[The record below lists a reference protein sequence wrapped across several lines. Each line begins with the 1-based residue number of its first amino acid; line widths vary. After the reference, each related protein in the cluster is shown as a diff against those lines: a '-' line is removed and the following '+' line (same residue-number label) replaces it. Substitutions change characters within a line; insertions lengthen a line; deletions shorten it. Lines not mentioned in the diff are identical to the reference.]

1 LDKLR
6 HLNQDRMTHASAG
19 WTRLRKPEREVE
31 TPQVPLNPPAHTA
44 LQAALAVLLSPLDA
58 VDANAWRGDVSQTL
72 TELLGADKASFELE
86 MPNISQMYSEDYSQ
100 ETLDAYMRYYREI
113 DIGRIQRET
122 LGLEVWNR
130 QLLHGRHLPEFY
142 KSEIHTDFLVP
153 NGIRDS
159 MGITVEVPG
168 LATPATLFFHKER
181 TGTTQFGVR
190 GLAFLGLLLP
200 AFKAG
205 VRDLV
210 RYSHQR
216 VSLSSHLDS
225 LIEGIRIVDLEGRV
239 IHQNPS
245 FTTIVTGKPIEAKA
259 EQAITDIVS
268 ELSTLTRDRHG
279 NIMALAGAQVR
290 REILSDASSYEL
302 RGSFLGRELLGAE
315 VRVAISLQKIAWPT
329 GLSDEALQRRFGL
342 SEREIQV
349 ARCLARGESTKE
361 IAQSCG
367 MSPHTARRHTEK
379 IFVKLGV
386 RNRSQIGPK
395 LRGE

>member
-1 LDKLR
+1 
-6 HLNQDRMTHASAG
+6 MTHASREWPKLSKA
-19 WTRLRKPEREVE
+19 PEREIE
-31 TPQVPLNPPAHTA
+31 TPQVPLNSRAQTG
-44 LQAALAVLLSPLDA
+44 LQSALAVLLSPLDA
-58 VDANAWRGDVSQTL
+58 VDANAWRGNVTRTL
-72 TELLGADKASFELE
+72 TELLGADRASFELE
-86 MPNISQMYSEDYSQ
+86 MPNISRMYSEDYPQ
-100 ETLDAYMRYYREI
+100 ATLDAYMQHYRAI
-113 DIGRIQRET
+113 DIGRIQREN

-153 NGIRDS
+153 IGIRDS
-159 MGITVEVPG
+159 MGLTVEVPG

-225 LIEGIRIVDLEGRV
+225 LIEGIRIVDLDGRV

-245 FTTIVTGKPIEAKA
+245 FTSVVNGKPLEKKA
-259 EQAITDIVS
+259 EEAISGIVS

-290 REILSDASSYEL
+290 REIITDTSSYEV
-302 RGSFLGRELLGAE
+302 RGSFLGRELLGAD
-315 VRVAISLQKIAWPT
+315 VRVAISLQRIASPA
-329 GLSDEALQRRFGL
+329 GLSDETLQKRFGL

-349 ARCLARGESTKE
+349 ARCLARGDSTKE
-361 IAQSCG
+361 IALSCG

>member
-1 LDKLR
+1 
-6 HLNQDRMTHASAG
+6 MTHASSG
-19 WTRLRKPEREVE
+19 WPKLRKAPEREIQ
-31 TPQVPLNPPAHTA
+31 TPRVPLNSRAQTA

-58 VDANAWRGDVSQTL
+58 VDANVWRGDVTRTL

-86 MPNISQMYSEDYSQ
+86 MPNIPQMYSEDYPQ
-100 ETLDAYMRYYREI
+100 ATLDAYMQRYRAI
-113 DIGRIQRET
+113 DIGRIKREN
-122 LGLEVWNR
+122 LGLELWNR

-142 KSEIHTDFLVP
+142 RSEIHTDFLVP
-153 NGIRDS
+153 IGIRDS
-159 MGITVEVPG
+159 MGLTVEVPG

-245 FTTIVTGKPIEAKA
+245 FTTVVTGKPVEQKA
-259 EQAITDIVS
+259 EAAITEIVS

-290 REILSDASSYEL
+290 REILTDTSSYEV
-302 RGSFLGRELLGAE
+302 RGSFLGRELLGTE
-315 VRVAISLQKIAWPT
+315 VRVAISLQKIASPA
-329 GLSDEALQRRFGL
+329 GLSDEALQRLFGL

-349 ARCLARGESTKE
+349 VRCLARGESTKE
-361 IAQSCG
+361 IALSCG

-386 RNRSQIGPK
+386 RSRSQIGPK

>member
-1 LDKLR
+1 
-6 HLNQDRMTHASAG
+6 MTHASSE
-19 WTRLRKPEREVE
+19 WRKLRKVPEKEIE
-31 TPQVPLNPPAHTA
+31 TPQVPLTSRAQTE
-44 LQAALAVLLSPLDA
+44 LQSALAVLLSPLDA
-58 VDANAWRGDVSQTL
+58 VDANAWRGDVARTL

-86 MPNISQMYSEDYSQ
+86 MPNISQMYSENYAQ
-100 ETLDAYMRYYREI
+100 ATLDAYMKYYRDI
-113 DIGRIQRET
+113 DIGRIQREK
-122 LGLEVWNR
+122 LGLEIWNR

-153 NGIRDS
+153 IGIRDS
-159 MGITVEVPG
+159 MGLTVEVPG
-168 LATPATLFFHKER
+168 LPTPATLFFHKER

-225 LIEGIRIVDLEGRV
+225 LIEGIRIVDLDGRV

-245 FTTIVTGKPIEAKA
+245 FTSVVTGKPVEDKA
-259 EQAITDIVS
+259 EEAIDEIVD

-290 REILSDASSYEL
+290 REIITDTSSYEV

-315 VRVAISLQKIAWPT
+315 VRVAISLQKIASPA
-329 GLSDEALQRRFGL
+329 GLTDEALQKRFGL

-361 IAQSCG
+361 IAMSCG

>member
-1 LDKLR
+1 
-6 HLNQDRMTHASAG
+6 MTHASREWSKLSKAS
-19 WTRLRKPEREVE
+19 EREIE
-31 TPQVPLNPPAHTA
+31 TPQVPLNSRVQTA
-44 LQAALAVLLSPLDA
+44 LQSALAVLLSPLDEL
-58 VDANAWRGDVSQTL
+58 DANAWRGAVSRSL
-72 TELLGADKASFELE
+72 TELLGADRASFELE
-86 MPNISQMYSEDYSQ
+86 MPNISRMYSEDYPQ
-100 ETLDAYMRYYREI
+100 ATLDAYMQHYRAI
-113 DIGRIQRET
+113 DVGRIQREK

-153 NGIRDS
+153 MGIRDS
-159 MGITVEVPG
+159 MGLTVEVPG

-216 VSLSSHLDS
+216 VSLSTHLDS
-225 LIEGIRIVDLEGRV
+225 LIEGIRIVDLDGRV
-239 IHQNPS
+239 IYQNPS
-245 FTTIVTGKPIEAKA
+245 FTSVVDGKPLEKKA
-259 EQAITDIVS
+259 EEAITGIVS

-290 REILSDASSYEL
+290 REIVMDTSSYEV

-315 VRVAISLQKIAWPT
+315 VRVAISLQRIASPA
-329 GLSDEALQRRFGL
+329 GLSDETLQKRFGL

-349 ARCLARGESTKE
+349 ARCLARGDSTKE
-361 IAQSCG
+361 IALSCG

>member
-1 LDKLR
+1 
-6 HLNQDRMTHASAG
+6 MTHASSG
-19 WTRLRKPEREVE
+19 WSKLRKAPEREIE
-31 TPQVPLNPPAHTA
+31 TPQVPLNSRAQTA
-44 LQAALAVLLSPLDA
+44 LQGALAVLLSPLDA
-58 VDANAWRGDVSQTL
+58 VDANAWRGDVSRTL

-86 MPNISQMYSEDYSQ
+86 MPNIPQMYSEDYPAGDSRCVHAAISR
-100 ETLDAYMRYYREI
+100 DRHRPH
-113 DIGRIQRET
+113 QREN
-122 LGLEVWNR
+122 LGLELWNR

-142 KSEIHTDFLVP
+142 RSEIHTDFLVP
-153 NGIRDS
+153 IGIRDS
-159 MGITVEVPG
+159 MGLTVEVPG

-245 FTTIVTGKPIEAKA
+245 FTTVVTGKPVEQKA
-259 EQAITDIVS
+259 EAAITEIVS
-268 ELSTLTRDRHG
+268 ELSSLTRDRHG

-290 REILSDASSYEL
+290 REILTDTSSYEV

-315 VRVAISLQKIAWPT
+315 VRVAISLQKIASPA
-329 GLSDEALQRRFGL
+329 GLSDEALQRLFGL

-361 IAQSCG
+361 IALSCG

-386 RNRSQIGPK
+386 RSRSQIGPK

>member
-1 LDKLR
+1 
-6 HLNQDRMTHASAG
+6 MTHASSG
-19 WTRLRKPEREVE
+19 WTKLRKAPEREIE
-31 TPQVPLNPPAHTA
+31 TTQVPLNPRAQTA

-58 VDANAWRGDVSQTL
+58 VDANAWRGDVSRTL
-72 TELLGADKASFELE
+72 TDLLGADRASFELA
-86 MPNISQMYSEDYSQ
+86 MPNISQMYSEDHAQ
-100 ETLDAYMRYYREI
+100 PTLDAYMKYYRAI
-113 DIGRIQRET
+113 DIGRIQREK

-153 NGIRDS
+153 IGIRDS
-159 MGITVEVPG
+159 MGLTVEVPG
-168 LATPATLFFHKER
+168 LSTPATLFFHKER

-216 VSLSSHLDS
+216 VSLSTHLDS

-245 FTTIVTGKPIEAKA
+245 FTTVVTGNPVEQKAEEAISEIVT
-259 EQAITDIVS
+259 
-268 ELSTLTRDRHG
+268 ELSLLTRDRHG

-290 REILSDASSYEL
+290 REIFTDTSSYEV

-315 VRVAISLQKIAWPT
+315 VRVAISLQKIASPA
-329 GLSDEALQRRFGL
+329 GLSDEALQRRFSL
-342 SEREIQV
+342 SEREIEV
-349 ARCLARGESTKE
+349 ARCLARGDSTKE
-361 IAQSCG
+361 IALSCG

>member
-1 LDKLR
+1 
-6 HLNQDRMTHASAG
+6 MTHASSE
-19 WTRLRKPEREVE
+19 WRKIRREPERETE
-31 TPQVPLNPPAHTA
+31 SPPVPFNPHAHTA
-44 LQAALAVLLSPLDA
+44 LQSALAVLLSPLDA
-58 VDANAWRGDVSQTL
+58 VDANAWRGDVARTL
-72 TELLGADKASFELE
+72 CELLGADKASFELE
-86 MPNISQMYSEDYSQ
+86 MPRISQMYSEDYPQ
-100 ETLDAYMRYYREI
+100 ATLDAYMQHYRAI
-113 DIGRIQRET
+113 DIGRIQREK

-130 QLLHGRHLPEFY
+130 QLLHGRALPEFY
-142 KSEIHTDFLVP
+142 KSEIHHDFLVP

-159 MGITVEVPG
+159 MGLTVEVPG

-225 LIEGIRIVDLEGRV
+225 LIEGIRIVDLDGRV

-245 FTTIVTGKPIEAKA
+245 FTATVSGKPVEPAAEAAIEEMVA
-259 EQAITDIVS
+259 E
-268 ELSTLTRDRHG
+268 LGTLTRDRHG
-279 NIMALAGAQVR
+279 NVMALAGAQVR
-290 REILSDASSYEL
+290 REIVTETSSYEV

-315 VRVAISLQKIAWPT
+315 VRVAISLQRIASPA
-329 GLSDEALQRRFGL
+329 GLSDEALQKRFGL
-342 SEREIQV
+342 SDREIQV

-361 IAQSCG
+361 IALSCG

-379 IFVKLGV
+379 IFVKMGV
-386 RNRSQIGPK
+386 RNRSQIGPR

>member
-1 LDKLR
+1 
-6 HLNQDRMTHASAG
+6 MTHASSE
-19 WTRLRKPEREVE
+19 WRKLKHHPAHEAE
-31 TPQVPLNPPAHTA
+31 TPAVPLDTRSHTA
-44 LQAALAVLLSPLDA
+44 LQSALAVLLSPLDA
-58 VDANAWRGDVSQTL
+58 VDANAWRGEVSRTL
-72 TELLGADKASFELE
+72 SALVGADKASFQLE
-86 MPNISQMYSEDYSQ
+86 MPGIAALYSEDYPQ
-100 ETLDAYMRYYREI
+100 ATLDAYMQHYRAI
-113 DIGRIQRET
+113 DIGRIRRDD

-130 QLLHGRHLPEFY
+130 QLLHGRELPAFH
-142 KSEIHTDFLVP
+142 KSEIHRDFLVP

-159 MGITVEVPG
+159 MGLTVAVPG

-210 RYSHQR
+210 RYSNHR

-225 LIEGIRIVDLEGRV
+225 LIEGIRICDLDGRIV
-239 IHQNPS
+239 HQNPA
-245 FTTIVTGKPIEAKA
+245 FTSAVMGQPIESQT
-259 EQAITDIVS
+259 EVAIKDIIT

-279 NIMALAGAQVR
+279 NVMALAGAQVQ
-290 REILSDASSYEL
+290 REITSDTSTYEV
-302 RGSFLGRELLGAE
+302 RGSLLGRELLGAE
-315 VRVAISLQKIAWPT
+315 VRVAISLQ
-329 GLSDEALQRRFGL
+329 RRFPRAYMSDQSLQEQFGL
-342 SEREIQV
+342 TEREIQV
-349 ARCLARGESTKE
+349 ARCLARGETSKE
-361 IAQSCG
+361 IAVTCG

-379 IFVKLGV
+379 IFAKLGA

>member
-1 LDKLR
+1 
-6 HLNQDRMTHASAG
+6 MTHASSD
-19 WTRLRKPEREVE
+19 WTKLRKAPEREIE
-31 TPQVPLNPPAHTA
+31 TPRVPLNSRVQTG
-44 LQAALAVLLSPLDA
+44 LQSALAVLLSPLDA
-58 VDANAWRGDVSQTL
+58 VDANAWRGDVARTL

-86 MPNISQMYSEDYSQ
+86 MPNISQMYSENYAQ
-100 ETLDAYMRYYREI
+100 ATLDAYMKYYREI
-113 DIGRIQRET
+113 DIGRIQREK

-142 KSEIHTDFLVP
+142 KSEIHADFLVP
-153 NGIRDS
+153 IGIRDS
-159 MGITVEVPG
+159 MGLTVEVPG

-225 LIEGIRIVDLEGRV
+225 LIEGIRIVDLDGRV

-245 FTTIVTGKPIEAKA
+245 FTSVVTGHPVEGQAEEAIS
-259 EQAITDIVS
+259 EIVS
-268 ELSTLTRDRHG
+268 ELSSLTRDRHG

-290 REILSDASSYEL
+290 REILTDTSSYEV

-315 VRVAISLQKIAWPT
+315 VRVAISLQRISSQA
-329 GLSDEALQRRFGL
+329 GLSDEGLQGRFGL
-342 SEREIQV
+342 SDREIQV

>member
-1 LDKLR
+1 
-6 HLNQDRMTHASAG
+6 MTHAGSE
-19 WTRLRKPEREVE
+19 WRKLRRDTERETE
-31 TPQVPLNPPAHTA
+31 TPSVPLNTRAHSA
-44 LQAALAVLLSPLDA
+44 LQSALAVLLSPLDA
-58 VDANAWRGDVSQTL
+58 VDANAWRGEVSRTL
-72 TELLGADKASFELE
+72 CELLGADRASFELE
-86 MPNISQMYSEDYSQ
+86 MPGIATMYSEDYPQ
-100 ETLDAYMRYYREI
+100 TTLDAYMQHYRAL
-113 DIGRIQRET
+113 DVGRMRRDA

-130 QLLHGRHLPEFY
+130 QLLHGRELPAFL
-142 KSEIHTDFLVP
+142 KSEIHRDFMVP

-159 MGITVEVPG
+159 MGLTVEVPG
-168 LATPATLFFHKER
+168 LPTPATLFFHKER

-225 LIEGIRIVDLEGRV
+225 LIEGIRITDLEGRPV
-239 IHQNPS
+239 HQNPS
-245 FTTIVTGKPIEAKA
+245 FTAAVSGKPIERLIEATIA
-259 EQAITDIVS
+259 EIVS

-279 NIMALAGAQVR
+279 NVMALAGAQVR
-290 REILSDASSYEL
+290 REIQAPSSSYEV

-315 VRVAISLQKIAWPT
+315 VRVAISLQRISPQSA
-329 GLSDEALQRRFGL
+329 LSDAALQAQFGL
-342 SEREIQV
+342 TDREIQIT
-349 ARCLARGESTKE
+349 RCLAQGESTKE

-367 MSPHTARRHTEK
+367 ISPHTARRHTEK
-379 IFVKLGV
+379 IFTKLGV
-386 RNRSQIGPK
+386 RNRSQIGHK